1 MSQPDI
7 LNKQAEL
14 AAKTENTR
22 KMSYGDLFDFL
33 QTVRSAS
40 ISDEEQRMIE
50 GFTRILD
57 SVASV
62 ASENYQTKPYPTA
75 DELLDKMNEHGGV
88 GQFVTW
94 AEHRREGMLA
104 NAKDVTEEQEG
115 GAITNMHVIGRKK
128 VELSEPPESPSHVV
142 RRVKV
147 DLNK

>member
-7 LNKQAEL
+7 KNNQTEL
-14 AAKTENTR
+14 AAKTETMR
-22 KMSYGDLFDFL
+22 KMPYGELFDFL

-40 ISDEEQRMIE
+40 TTDEEQRMLE

-62 ASENYQTKPYPTA
+62 ASENYQAKPYPTA

-88 GQFVTW
+88 DQFVTW
-94 AEHRREGMLA
+94 AEHRREGILA
-104 NAKDVTEEQEG
+104 NAKDVADEQEG
-115 GAITNMHVIGRKK
+115 GAITNMHVTSRRK
-128 VELSEPPESPSHVV
+128 VELSEPPEPQSHVV